1 MSFITE
7 AGQFSLTGN
16 VGGAILP
23 VLDNISI
30 LGSGTIVVTGD
41 PILGTLTISGGGVT
55 GMTEHAM
62 VVGNAAGGITSL
74 AVATN
79 GQIPIGSTGNDVV
92 LATLTAG
99 NNIGISNAAG
109 SITIKVNGL
118 TNHTVQVGNGTG
130 DLTSLAAA
138 LNGETLMGVTGADPS
153 WTSSPQFGGS
163 VTALYDITST
173 AGDLVSIGGSLI
185 ARDATNTSTGPDILL
200 EKVRVAAT
208 IQSGD
213 ELGKIR
219 FEGYD
224 GTQYISGAKITSTNS
239 GTVAAT
245 RIAGDLK
252 FYTHPDSIIALPSE
266 PLLRMT
272 INPNGSIILSDAYS
286 TAGTPSGTA
295 KVTLVDSN
303 GLIYGLAGTAG
314 QILQGG
320 NAPAF
325 STATY
330 PSTVAKGDVL
340 VASANNVIGV
350 VNDVTNAGYV
360 LTANVGAAP
369 SFQALP
375 SGVSFASDA
384 ETIAG
389 TVTNKA
395 VAPSNLKAKLGTQ
408 TIHALPIGTGDT
420 NALGWLT
427 VGSTGKYLRAATT
440 ADPAWSTLTLPD
452 TVAKGDVLVASADNV
467 VGVVNDVVNAGYV
480 LTANVGAA
488 PSFQALPSGVSFAS
502 DAETIAGTV
511 TNKAVAPSNLKAKL
525 GTQTIHALPI
535 GTGDTNALGWLT
547 VGSTGK
553 YLRAATTADPA
564 WSTLTLPDTVAKGD
578 VLVASADNVV
588 GVVNDVV
595 NAGYVLT
602 ANSAAAPTFQAVP
615 TYTLPA
621 DVPEGFVTDS
631 GTATPSTHSLTVS
644 GGTNI
649 GTTGAGATLTIN
661 LDSAITLTSVNAT
674 TFDTNVVAA
683 GVTLAGTTLSA
694 DGTDADI
701 NINITAKGTGKVII
715 DDLQL
720 TTDLAVTEGGTGVST
735 ITQNGVI
742 YGNATSAIGV
752 TSEGATGT
760 VLVGT
765 TSAAPSFSASPTVTT
780 MYATTFDTNVAAAGV
795 TLSGTTLAADGT
807 DTDINLTLT
816 PKGTG
821 VVSTT
826 KNINAAGISFD
837 SGTTTLANYVTL
849 TSFTPSISF
858 SGGTTGITYSTQ
870 EGYYSRIGNI
880 IFFRLKVILTSNGSS
895 TGYVRV
901 EGLPVNAATDC
912 YGFSTLS
919 HVTYTGDS
927 VQWRISSGKNYLA
940 LIAGNQASGAY
951 TTLNESNIED
961 DADIYIS
968 GFYFV

>member
-350 VNDVTNAGYV
+350 VNDVT
-360 LTANVGAAP
+360 
-369 SFQALP
+369 
-375 SGVSFASDA
+375 
-384 ETIAG
+384 
-389 TVTNKA
+389 
-395 VAPSNLKAKLGTQ
+395 
-408 TIHALPIGTGDT
+408 
-420 NALGWLT
+420 
-427 VGSTGKYLRAATT
+427 
-440 ADPAWSTLTLPD
+440 
-452 TVAKGDVLVASADNV
+452 
-467 VGVVNDVVNAGYV
+467 NAGYV